1 MRRLVQGS
9 EAIFHGALRA
19 GATFFAGYPISPSSE
34 ILLLAAEHAA
44 HHPEFVFLQSEDEIA
59 AANAV
64 MGASLAGARAFT
76 ATSGP
81 GFSLMQEAIGFG
93 HGAEVPAV
101 LVHLQRVG
109 PGTGMPTMPSQQD
122 ILQVNYG
129 SHGDYFPIAFYPNS
143 VAECYRYTVAAFNAA
158 EESLS
163 PVVLLG
169 DAFLG
174 HLNEVVDIEAIQV
187 EEVAPRRVP
196 PLGTGKRL
204 FTSLAHDEANRPRT
218 ADPAPYRRWFS
229 RVKAGHREVAGRY
242 AAFEMSGNLS
252 SDTLLIS
259 FGIVSRVISP
269 LATRYAMFRPI
280 RLLPVLAEE
289 LRQHAARF
297 GRIAVIEANDGQ
309 YASLVEQALK
319 REVIKVPLLGGR
331 ISLAEARQ
339 TLSEGLGEEVP

>member
-9 EAIFHGALRA
+9 EAIFHGAIRA

-44 HHPEFVFLQSEDEIA
+44 RHPEFIFLQSEDEIA
-59 AANAV
+59 AANAI
-64 MGASLAGARAFT
+64 MGASLAGAKAFT

-81 GFSLMQEAIGFG
+81 GFSLMQEAIGYG
-93 HGAEVPAV
+93 HAAEIPAV

-109 PGTGMPTMPSQQD
+109 PGTGMPTMPAQQD
-122 ILQVNYG
+122 VLQVNYG
-129 SHGDYFPIAFYPNS
+129 SSGDYFPIAFYPNS
-143 VAECYRYTVAAFNAA
+143 VQECFRYTVAAFSAA

-174 HLNEVVDIEAIQV
+174 HLNEVVDIDAIQV
-187 EEVAPRRVP
+187 EAAPHRVL

-204 FTSLAHDEANRPRT
+204 FTSLAHDEANQPHT

-229 RVKAGHREVAGRY
+229 RVKAGHQEVARRY
-242 AAFEMSGNLS
+242 AAFEMSGNPS

-259 FGIVSRVISP
+259 YGIVSRVISP
-269 LATRYAMFRPI
+269 LAARYAMFRPI
-280 RLLPVLAEE
+280 RVLPVLAEE
-289 LRQHAARF
+289 LAQHAARF
-297 GRIAVIEANDGQ
+297 RRVAVIEANDGQ
-309 YASLVEQALK
+309 YASLVEQVLK
-319 REVIKVPLLGGR
+319 RDVIRVPLLGGR
-331 ISLAEARQ
+331 ISLAEASQ
-339 TLSEGLGEEVP
+339 TLSEGLGEEAP